1 MSVWQTNSGRIETGF
16 RIVVAALG
24 WFAIITQY
32 SLMAAN
38 AGPHLVERTI
48 NFFSYFTIVSNILV
62 ALAMTLPWLAPSTW
76 AGRFFLLPA
85 VRTAIV
91 AYIIV
96 VFVVYHTMLSRLY
109 HPQGLRFACD
119 IILHYVMPPLFVL
132 DWALFVDKRVLSWRL
147 TLHSFAVPTLYLIWT
162 ALHGAF
168 AGFYP
173 YPFLNVSRIG
183 YEQALMNVGGL
194 IVAFVCLVLALV
206 GIGRVLGG
214 NPLGH
219 ASSSSSPPPSSP
231 GLSRRSRS

>member
-1 MSVWQTNSGRIETGF
+1 
-16 RIVVAALG
+16 
-24 WFAIITQY
+24 
-32 SLMAAN
+32 
-38 AGPHLVERTI
+38 
-48 NFFSYFTIVSNILV
+48 
-62 ALAMTLPWLAPSTW
+62 
-76 AGRFFLLPA
+76 
-85 VRTAIV
+85 
-91 AYIIV
+91 
-96 VFVVYHTMLSRLY
+96 MLSRLY

-147 TLHSFAVPTLYLIWT
+147 TLHSFAVPAVYLIWT